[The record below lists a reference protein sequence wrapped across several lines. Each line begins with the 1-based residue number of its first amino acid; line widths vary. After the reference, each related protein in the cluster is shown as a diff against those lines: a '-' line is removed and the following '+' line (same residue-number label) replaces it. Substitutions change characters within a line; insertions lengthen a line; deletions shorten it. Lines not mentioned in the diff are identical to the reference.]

1 MAVSRKSPES
11 LSGRPARRLMD
22 SQDMRHPLAVLVAS
36 LVLVSAPAVARAE
49 PWFGWG
55 ENAQEDA
62 FADGDLDEEDHVALH
77 LGAHTGSADL
87 HGESWL
93 SLMGF
98 SRELQSGKNDVGG
111 LVVVGLALD
120 RVASGDVHRLG
131 EPAPLPPAPAS
142 HAGRPLAALA
152 SAREC
157 VAAAWRASG
166 LGEDDARL
174 DSIAARSRSSALLP
188 ETRMRAMRLW
198 TDAAHA
204 TTLATTDGTTYY
216 DAAGANLVLE
226 LRLTWR
232 LDRLLFAG
240 DEPTLERV
248 RLERQDAR
256 ARVATRTLETL
267 FAWQRATLDTR
278 QTAPGS
284 REESEALLRVAETEA
299 TLDVLTGGWFSQVGA
314 RRAASP

>member
-1 MAVSRKSPES
+1 M
-11 LSGRPARRLMD
+11 G
-22 SQDMRHPLAVLVAS
+22 SQDMRHPLAALVAS

-62 FADGDLDEEDHVALH
+62 FADGDLDEEDHIAAH
-77 LGAHTGSADL
+77 LGAHVGAADV
-87 HGESWL
+87 HGESWV
-93 SLMGF
+93 SLRGF
-98 SRELQSGKNDVGG
+98 SRQLQSGKSDLGG

-120 RVASGDVHRLG
+120 RVGAGPVHRLA
-131 EPAPLPPAPAS
+131 EPASALPAPAS
-142 HAGRPLAALA
+142 RAPRTLAALA

-157 VAAAWRASG
+157 VAAAWRTSG
-166 LGEDDARL
+166 LGEDDVRL
-174 DSIAARSRSSALLP
+174 DSLASRSRSSALLP

-198 TDAAHA
+198 TDAAHT

-267 FAWQRATLDTR
+267 FAWQRATLDAH

-299 TLDVLTGGWFSQVGA
+299 TLDVLTGGWFTEVGA